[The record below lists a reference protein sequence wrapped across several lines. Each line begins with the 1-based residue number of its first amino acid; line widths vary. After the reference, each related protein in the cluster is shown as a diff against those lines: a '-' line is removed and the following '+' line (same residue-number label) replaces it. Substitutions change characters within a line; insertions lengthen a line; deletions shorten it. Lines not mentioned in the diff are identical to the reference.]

1 VTFQYSSD
9 CSLLVYLGREISL
22 DTHRRVLKLVRLMEA
37 EPSPGLRNLHPS
49 YCSLLVVFDPVRTDH
64 AEVRAH
70 VGRLAERFD
79 EVMLPAPRTVEIP
92 VCYGGEYG
100 PDLEDVAAMHGLTP
114 ERVIEL
120 HSSAE
125 YVVYFIGFVPGYPY
139 LGGLPDVLATPRLA
153 QPRRLVPAGSVG
165 IAGNQAGIYSL
176 ATPGGWRLLGRT
188 PRVLFDPARVPMSLL
203 EIGDIVRFRAITKE
217 QFGVAPADEPEAVCR

>member
-1 VTFQYSSD
+1 VTFEYSSD
-9 CSLLVYLGREISL
+9 CSLLVYLGGEISL
-22 DTHRRVLKLVRLMEA
+22 EAHRRVVKLVRLMESDPPA
-37 EPSPGLRNLHPS
+37 GLRNLHPS

-64 AEVRAH
+64 VEIRAH
-70 VGRLAERFD
+70 IERLGGRFD
-79 EVMLPAPRTVEIP
+79 EVKLPAPRTVEIP

-100 PDLEDVAAMHGLTP
+100 PDLEDVAAMHGMTP

-120 HSSAE
+120 HAAAE

-139 LGGLPDVLATPRLA
+139 LGGLPKALVTPRLP

-176 ATPGGWRLLGRT
+176 PTPGGWRLLGRT
-188 PRVLFDPARVPMSLL
+188 PRVLFDPTREPASLL
-203 EIGDIVRFRAITKE
+203 EIGDIVRFRPIPAE
-217 QFGVAPADEPEAVCR
+217 EFGCA

>member
-1 VTFQYSSD
+1 VTFEYSSD
-9 CSLLVYLGREISL
+9 CSVLVYLGEEISL
-22 DTHRRVLKLVRLMEA
+22 DAHRRVVKLVRLMEA
-37 EPSPGLRNLHPS
+37 ERPAGLLNLHPS

-64 AEVRAH
+64 AEIRAH
-70 VGRLAERFD
+70 MERLAERFD
-79 EVMLPAPRTVEIP
+79 EVRLPAPRTIEIP

-120 HSSAE
+120 HSAAE

-139 LGGLPDVLATPRLA
+139 LGGLPKELVTPRLP

-165 IAGNQAGIYSL
+165 IAGNQAGVYSL
-176 ATPGGWRLLGRT
+176 PTPGGWRLLGRT
-188 PRVLFDPARVPMSLL
+188 PRVLFNPAREPASLL
-203 EIGDIVRFRAITKE
+203 EIGDIVRFRPIPAE
-217 QFGVAPADEPEAVCR
+217 EFGCA

>member
-1 VTFQYSSD
+1 VTFEYSSD

-37 EPSPGLRNLHPS
+37 DPPAGLRNLHPS
-49 YCSLLVVFDPVRTDH
+49 YCSLLVVFDPVRADH
-64 AEVRAH
+64 AEMRAH
-70 VGRLAERFD
+70 IERLAKRFD
-79 EVMLPAPRTVEIP
+79 QVTLPAPRTVEIP

-139 LGGLPDVLATPRLA
+139 LGGLPDALATPRLP
-153 QPRRLVPAGSVG
+153 QPRRVVPAGTVG

-176 ATPGGWRLLGRT
+176 TTPGGWRLLGRT
-188 PRVLFDPARVPMSLL
+188 PRVLFDAAREPMSLL
-203 EIGDIVRFRAITKE
+203 EIGDVVRFRAIARE
-217 QFGVAPADEPEAVCR
+217 QFACA